1 MNLSLR
7 HEEIEAIRQDI
18 LSSFHCA
25 LPGVVESFDA
35 ENQAADIRPVA
46 WPGHGRI
53 KIPLPLLKDVPVFI
67 PRTGTEPA
75 WTVSPGD
82 ACLLIFA
89 DLPIDPWL
97 EDDDNA
103 PVPDRQHDLSDAFAF
118 VGFRR
123 NPDPMPD
130 GGDDS

>member
-1 MNLSLR
+1 MNDFLR
-7 HEEIEAIRQDI
+7 HEEIEAIKKDI

-25 LPGVVESFDA
+25 LPGIVESFDA
-35 ENQAADIRPVA
+35 ENQAADIRPAA
-46 WPGHGRI
+46 WPKAGGI

-67 PRTGTEPA
+67 PHTGTEPA

-82 ACLLIFA
+82 ACLLVFA
-89 DLPIDPWL
+89 DYPIDPWL
-97 EDDDNA
+97 EDDATA

-118 VGFRR
+118 IGFQRKTK
-123 NPDPMPD
+123 

>member
-1 MNLSLR
+1 MNIPLTHR
-7 HEEIEAIRQDI
+7 EIEAIRKDL

-25 LPGVVESFDA
+25 LPGIVEAFDP
-35 ENQAADIRPVA
+35 ENQAADIRPTA
-46 WPGHGRI
+46 WSGPGRI

-67 PRTGTEPA
+67 PHTGTEPA

-97 EDDDNA
+97 EGDDTA

-123 NPDPMPD
+123 NPDPPPN

>member
-1 MNLSLR
+1 MNMPLNQN
-7 HEEIEAIRQDI
+7 EIEAIKKDI

-25 LPGVVESFDA
+25 LPGIVESFDP

-46 WPGHGRI
+46 WHRPGGI

-67 PRTGTEPA
+67 PHTGTEPA

-89 DLPIDPWL
+89 DSPIDPWL
-97 EDDDNA
+97 EDDDTA

-118 VGFRR
+118 IGWRR
-123 NPDPMPD
+123 RP
-130 GGDDS
+130 